1 MVQAPP
7 AFQPHFATK
16 DIMKN
21 KPKQCWPLHAYPST
35 WEPEARGSVLP
46 DQLGLHSKSLS
57 QPKRNKTKNKQKW
70 TFESSTLHTVKQGI
84 PDSQRLDDGRDAEG
98 DADSTIPCL
107 FKYIPSHI
115 ILMNNS
121 PVGARGL
128 RLKTTG
134 EIHLY

>member
-1 MVQAPP
+1 MPIP
-7 AFQPHFATK
+7 ALWSLRPEDQYFQISLDYTANLCLNQNE
-16 DIMKN
+16 I
-21 KPKQCWPLHAYPST
+21 KQ
-35 WEPEARGSVLP
+35 
-46 DQLGLHSKSLS
+46 
-57 QPKRNKTKNKQKW
+57 KNKQKW